1 MAVTIAAVM
10 RQVRN
15 YFADEPMVGEIE
27 IRGNGLF
34 PAPDAPFVLIRGSG
48 YHDGVW
54 ACMDGYMQDMP
65 EHLPDETFE
74 GAVYPLHPP
83 NDFLDLCRE
92 ISDFDEKNPAGALQS
107 ESFGKYSYTRASGA
121 NGGVMDW
128 QTAYRER
135 LRAYVRMF
143 PEVI

>member
-15 YFADEPMVGEIE
+15 YFAGTPLVGEIE

-54 ACMDGYMQDMP
+54 ECMDGYMQEMP
-65 EHLPDETFE
+65 EHLPDEVFE
-74 GAVYPLHPP
+74 GVVYPLRPP

-92 ISDFDEKNPAGALQS
+92 IREYDEKNPVSGLQS
-107 ESFGKYSYTRASGA
+107 ESFGHYSYTRASGA

-128 QTAYRER
+128 KTAFEDR
-135 LRAYVRMF
+135 LKSYVRMF